1 MSIIFK
7 HIKGDKVIW
16 AIVAMLGLLSFM
28 PIYSAS
34 TNLVNVVGSN
44 SSTFGILVKHA
55 FLMFSG
61 FLILLVIHKINYKYF
76 SSISVIALV
85 GVIILLLYTLT
96 QDTTIGGATAKRWI
110 EIPFIGLSF
119 QTSSLANVVLMTY
132 IARFLAINKDKEIT
146 FKESIKTLWVPII
159 IVLAL
164 IVPENLSTSALIFL
178 MAIMLLFVGGY
189 PFKYL
194 FIIGVSI
201 LLFFTIFILVSKAFP
216 DLMPK
221 SRVSTWISR
230 IENYS
235 NPDAEEGYQVE
246 KAKIAIATG
255 LEPTGPGKSVQKNFL
270 PQSSSDFIFAII
282 IEEFGIALWLPIILL
297 YMLLLIRF
305 IVIAQKAPSTFG
317 TLMVIGVGFPII
329 FQAIL
334 NMMVAVNLIPVTG
347 QNLPLISSGGT
358 SIWMISLA
366 IGMILSV
373 SAAKER
379 EDLTSSS
386 VEDDSIT
393 PSTIETA

>member
-16 AIVAMLGLLSFM
+16 AIVALLGLLSFM

-34 TNLVNVVGSN
+34 TNLVNVVGSS

-61 FLILLVIHKINYKYF
+61 FLILLVVHKINYKYF

-119 QTSSLANVVLMTY
+119 QTSSLANVILMTY
-132 IARFLAINKDKEIT
+132 IARFLALHKDKEIT
-146 FKESIKTLWVPII
+146 FKESFKTLWLPII

-164 IVPENLSTSALIFL
+164 IVPENLSTSGLIFV
-178 MAIMLLFVGGY
+178 MAMMLLFVGGY
-189 PFKYL
+189 PLRYL
-194 FIIGVSI
+194 IIIGVTI
-201 LLFFTIFILVSKAFP
+201 LMFLTLFIGINKAFP

-230 IENYS
+230 IENFK
-235 NPDAEEGYQVE
+235 NPDADEGYQVE

-282 IEEFGIALWLPIILL
+282 IEEFGIILWLPIILL
-297 YMLLLIRF
+297 YILLLIRF
-305 IVIAQKAPSTFG
+305 IVNAQKAPSTFG

-373 SAAKER
+373 SAARER
-379 EDLTSSS
+379 EETNLA
-386 VEDDSIT
+386 EE
-393 PSTIETA
+393 STEENQTATETA

>member
-1 MSIIFK
+1 MSILFK

-28 PIYSAS
+28 PIYSSS
-34 TNLVNVVGSN
+34 TNLVNVVGSS

-61 FLILLVIHKINYKYF
+61 FLILLFVHKINYKYF

-85 GVIILLLYTLT
+85 GVIFLLVYTLT
-96 QDTTIGGATAKRWI
+96 QDTTIGGASAKRWI

-119 QTSSLANVVLMTY
+119 QTSSLANVILMTY
-132 IARFLAINKDKEIT
+132 IARFLALHKDKEIT
-146 FKESIKTLWVPII
+146 FKESFKTLWLPII

-164 IVPENLSTSALIFL
+164 IVPENLSTSGLIFV
-178 MAIMLLFVGGY
+178 MAMMLLFVGGY
-189 PFKYL
+189 PLRYL
-194 FIIGVSI
+194 IIIGVTI
-201 LLFFTIFILVSKAFP
+201 LMFLTLFIGINKAFP

-230 IENYS
+230 IENFK
-235 NPDAEEGYQVE
+235 NPDADEGYQVE

-282 IEEFGIALWLPIILL
+282 IEEFGIILWLPIILL
-297 YMLLLIRF
+297 YILLLIRF
-305 IVIAQKAPSTFG
+305 IVNAQKAPSTFG

-373 SAAKER
+373 SAARER
-379 EDLTSSS
+379 EEANL
-386 VEDDSIT
+386 VEENT
-393 PSTIETA
+393 EENQTAIETA

>member
-1 MSIIFK
+1 MSILFK

-28 PIYSAS
+28 PIYSSS
-34 TNLVNVVGSN
+34 TNLVNVVGSS

-61 FLILLVIHKINYKYF
+61 FLILLFVHKINYKYF

-85 GVIILLLYTLT
+85 GVIFLLVYTLT
-96 QDTTIGGATAKRWI
+96 QDTTIGGASAKRWI

-119 QTSSLANVVLMTY
+119 QTSSLANVILMTY
-132 IARFLAINKDKEIT
+132 IARFLALHKDKEIT
-146 FKESIKTLWVPII
+146 FKESFKTLWLPII

-164 IVPENLSTSALIFL
+164 IVPENLSTSGLIFV
-178 MAIMLLFVGGY
+178 MAMMLLFVGGY
-189 PFKYL
+189 PLRYL
-194 FIIGVSI
+194 IIIGVTI
-201 LLFFTIFILVSKAFP
+201 LMFLTLFIGINKAFP

-230 IENYS
+230 IENFK
-235 NPDAEEGYQVE
+235 NPDADEGYQVE

-282 IEEFGIALWLPIILL
+282 IEEFGIILWLPIILL
-297 YMLLLIRF
+297 YILLLIRF
-305 IVIAQKAPSTFG
+305 IVNAQKAPSTFG

-373 SAAKER
+373 SAARER
-379 EDLTSSS
+379 EEANLAEENT
-386 VEDDSIT
+386 EENQT
-393 PSTIETA
+393 AIETA

>member
-1 MSIIFK
+1 MSILFK

-28 PIYSAS
+28 PIYSSS
-34 TNLVNVVGSN
+34 TNLVNVVGSS

-61 FLILLVIHKINYKYF
+61 FLILLFVHKINYKYF

-85 GVIILLLYTLT
+85 GVIFLLIYTLT
-96 QDTTIGGATAKRWI
+96 QDTTIGGASAKRWI

-119 QTSSLANVVLMTY
+119 QTSSLANVILMTY
-132 IARFLAINKDKEIT
+132 IARFLALHKDKEIT
-146 FKESIKTLWVPII
+146 FKESFKTLWLPII

-164 IVPENLSTSALIFL
+164 IVPENLSTSGLIFV
-178 MAIMLLFVGGY
+178 MAMMLLFVGGY
-189 PFKYL
+189 PLRYL
-194 FIIGVSI
+194 IIIGVTI
-201 LLFFTIFILVSKAFP
+201 LMFLTLFIGINKAFP

-230 IENYS
+230 IENFK
-235 NPDAEEGYQVE
+235 NPDADEGYQVE

-282 IEEFGIALWLPIILL
+282 IEEFGIILWLPIILL
-297 YMLLLIRF
+297 YILLLIRF
-305 IVIAQKAPSTFG
+305 IVNAQKAPSTFG

-373 SAAKER
+373 SAARER
-379 EDLTSSS
+379 EETNLAEENT
-386 VEDDSIT
+386 EENQT
-393 PSTIETA
+393 AIETA

>member
-76 SSISVIALV
+76 SSISVIALG
-85 GVIILLLYTLT
+85 GVIILLLYTLS

-159 IVLAL
+159 VVLAL

-194 FIIGVSI
+194 VMIGVSI
-201 LLFFTIFILVSKAFP
+201 LLFFTFFILINKAFP

-379 EDLTSSS
+379 EDLNVTS
-386 VEDDSIT
+386 VENDSIT

>member
-1 MSIIFK
+1 MSILFK

-28 PIYSAS
+28 PIYSSS
-34 TNLVNVVGSN
+34 TNLVNVVGSS

-61 FLILLVIHKINYKYF
+61 FLILLFVHKINYKYF

-85 GVIILLLYTLT
+85 GVIILLVYTLT
-96 QDTTIGGATAKRWI
+96 QDTTIGGASAKRWI

-119 QTSSLANVVLMTY
+119 QTSSLANVILMTY
-132 IARFLAINKDKEIT
+132 IARFLALHKDKEIT
-146 FKESIKTLWVPII
+146 FKESFKTLWLPII
-159 IVLAL
+159 VVLAL
-164 IVPENLSTSALIFL
+164 IVPENLSTSGLIFV
-178 MAIMLLFVGGY
+178 MAMMLLFVGGY
-189 PFKYL
+189 PLRYL
-194 FIIGVSI
+194 IIIGVTI
-201 LLFFTIFILVSKAFP
+201 LMFLTLFIGINKAFP

-230 IENYS
+230 IENFK
-235 NPDAEEGYQVE
+235 NPDADEGYQVE

-282 IEEFGIALWLPIILL
+282 IEEFGIILWLPIILL
-297 YMLLLIRF
+297 YILLLIRF
-305 IVIAQKAPSTFG
+305 IVNAQKAPSTFG

-373 SAAKER
+373 SAARER
-379 EDLTSSS
+379 EDANLAEENT
-386 VEDDSIT
+386 EENQT
-393 PSTIETA
+393 AIETA